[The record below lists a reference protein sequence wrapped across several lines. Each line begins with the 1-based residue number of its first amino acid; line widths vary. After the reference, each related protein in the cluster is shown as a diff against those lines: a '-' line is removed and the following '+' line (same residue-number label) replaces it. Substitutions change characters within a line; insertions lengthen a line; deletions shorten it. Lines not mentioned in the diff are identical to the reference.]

1 MQRLDEIQACF
12 KNHPKIP
19 KIMISGIVILTKS
32 VNLPLLLA
40 SPVKDANDMIN
51 TAFTLMRRLKYKL
64 NLHSQSIKH
73 ALVACVLIG
82 REARIF
88 LSDKTTFRLRL
99 VLEC

>member
-12 KNHPKIP
+12 EESPKIP

-64 NLHSQSIKH
+64 NLHSRAQTCS
-73 ALVACVLIG
+73 CC
-82 REARIF
+82 
-88 LSDKTTFRLRL
+88 LRFNRQRG
-99 VLEC
+99 ENISF